1 MSKTLHGTVTVTL
14 GDEEITLKPTLKA
27 ALAIERQFGGLTNA
41 YRAIGSSSI
50 EQIAFV
56 IQAGAGMG
64 TKREITESVQEKV
77 FNAGVVNVGPQCV
90 AYISALLN
98 PAAKPEG
105 EDGED
110 GEGNAQQ
117 A

>member
-27 ALAIERQFGGLTNA
+27 ALAIERQFGGLAGA
-41 YRAIGSSSI
+41 YRAVGTSSI
-50 EQIAFV
+50 EQVAFV
-56 IQAGAGMG
+56 IQTGAGLG

-77 FNAGVVNVGPQCV
+77 FNAGVVNVVPQCV

-98 PAAKPEG
+98 PAAKPES

-110 GEGNAQQ
+110 AEGNAPE